1 MVTVKER
8 LVTMDQEQPAGRLTE
23 KVEKDLAEALTEF
36 GGHKEEIAPE
46 RACRMSPP
54 TLVYGVPM
62 AGVRYYSFAPET

>member
-23 KVEKDLAEALTEF
+23 KVKRDLAEALTEF
-36 GGHKEEIAPE
+36 GAHKEEIAPE

>member
-8 LVTMDQEQPAGRLTE
+8 LVTVDQEQPAGLLTE
-23 KVEKDLAEALTEF
+23 KVERDLAEALTEF
-36 GGHKEEIAPE
+36 GAHKEKIAPE

>member
-1 MVTVKER
+1 MVTLKER
-8 LVTMDQEQPAGRLTE
+8 LVTVEEEQTAGRLTE
-23 KVEKDLAEALTEF
+23 KLERDLAEALTEF
-36 GGHKEEIAPE
+36 GAHKEEIAPE

>member
-23 KVEKDLAEALTEF
+23 KVERDLAEALTEF
-36 GGHKEEIAPE
+36 GARKEEIAPE

>member
-1 MVTVKER
+1 MVTVNER
-8 LVTMDQEQPAGRLTE
+8 LVTVDQEQVTELLTE
-23 KVEKDLAEALTEF
+23 KVERDLAEALTEF
-36 GGHKEEIAPE
+36 GAHKEEIAPE

>member
-1 MVTVKER
+1 MVTLKER
-8 LVTMDQEQPAGRLTE
+8 LVTVDEEQTAGRLTE
-23 KVEKDLAEALTEF
+23 KLERDLAEALTEF
-36 GGHKEEIAPE
+36 GAHKEEIAPE

>member
-23 KVEKDLAEALTEF
+23 KVERDLAEALTEF
-36 GGHKEEIAPE
+36 GAHKEEIAPE

>member
-8 LVTMDQEQPAGRLTE
+8 LVTVDQEQVTGLLTE
-23 KVEKDLAEALTEF
+23 KVEQDLAEALTEF
-36 GGHKEEIAPE
+36 GAHKEEIAPE
-46 RACRMSPP
+46 RACRISPP

>member
-8 LVTMDQEQPAGRLTE
+8 LVTVDQEQPVGLLTE
-23 KVEKDLAEALTEF
+23 KVERDLAEALTEF
-36 GGHKEEIAPE
+36 GAHKEEIAPE
-46 RACRMSPP
+46 RACRISPP

>member
-8 LVTMDQEQPAGRLTE
+8 LVTVDQEQPAGRLTE
-23 KVEKDLAEALTEF
+23 RVERDLAEALTEF
-36 GGHKEEIAPE
+36 GAHKEEIAPE

-62 AGVRYYSFAPET
+62 AGVRYYSYAPET

>member
-1 MVTVKER
+1 MVTVNER
-8 LVTMDQEQPAGRLTE
+8 LVTVEVEQPAGLLTE

-36 GGHKEEIAPE
+36 GAHKEEIAPE
-46 RACRMSPP
+46 RACHIPPP

>member
-8 LVTMDQEQPAGRLTE
+8 LVTVDEEQTAGRLTE
-23 KVEKDLAEALTEF
+23 KLERDLAEALTEF
-36 GGHKEEIAPE
+36 GAHKEEIAPE